1 MAAVTPACL
10 SWSSGKDC
18 AFSLHRVRQAGEVEI
33 TRLLTTV
40 NADAG
45 RVAMHGVRVE
55 ILRRQADAV
64 GLPLVEVPLPWPCSN
79 EDYERLMADATDALR
94 RDGIGQMVFG
104 DLFLED
110 IRDYRDSRL
119 ARVGMT
125 AIYPLWQVPTDRLAR
140 EMMAE
145 GVEARVATV
154 DLAKLDASFAGRPW
168 DAAFLADLPEGV
180 DPCGENG
187 EFHTCVLNGPAFAAR
202 IEVETGETVIRDG
215 FAYADLIPI

>member
-1 MAAVTPACL
+1 MASVTPACL

-18 AFSLHRVRQAGEVEI
+18 AFALYRARQAEEIEV

-40 NADAG
+40 NAEFR

-79 EDYERLMADATDALR
+79 EDYERLMAEATEALKAE
-94 RDGIGQMVFG
+94 GIKHMVFG

-110 IRDYRDSRL
+110 IRNYRDTRL
-119 ARVGMT
+119 ASVGMET
-125 AIYPLWQVPTDRLAR
+125 AYPLWKEPTDRLAR
-140 EMMAE
+140 EMMEA

-154 DLAKLDASFAGRPW
+154 DLSKLDASFAGRPW
-168 DAAFLADLPEGV
+168 DASFLADLPESV

-187 EFHTCVLNGPAFAAR
+187 EFHTCVLDGPAFR
-202 IEVETGETVIRDG
+202 EKIEVETGETVIRDG

>member
-1 MAAVTPACL
+1 MAALTPACL

-18 AFSLHRVRQAGEVEI
+18 AFALHRVREAGEVEV

-40 NADAG
+40 NAEAG

-55 ILRRQADAV
+55 ILRRQAEAV
-64 GLPLVEVPLPWPCSN
+64 GLPLVEVPLSWPCTN
-79 EDYERLMADATDALR
+79 EEYERLMAEATDTLK
-94 RDGIGQMVFG
+94 RDGIASMVFG

-110 IRDYRDSRL
+110 IRDYRDTRL
-119 ARVGMT
+119 ARADMT
-125 AIYPLWQVPTDRLAR
+125 AIYPLWKEPTGTLAR
-140 EMMAE
+140 EMLAA

-154 DLAKLDASFAGRPW
+154 DLSKLDASFAGRPW
-168 DAAFLADLPEGV
+168 DAAFLADLPGNV

-187 EFHTCVLNGPAFAAR
+187 EFHTCVLDGPAFQEKIA
-202 IEVETGETVIRDG
+202 VETGETVIRDG

>member
-18 AFSLHRVRQAGEVEI
+18 AFALHRVRQAGEVEI
-33 TRLLTTV
+33 TRLLTTI

>member
-1 MAAVTPACL
+1 MAALTPACL

-18 AFSLHRVRQAGEVEI
+18 AFALHRVREAGEVEV

-40 NADAG
+40 NAEAG

-55 ILRRQADAV
+55 ILRRHAEAM
-64 GLPLVEVPLPWPCSN
+64 GLPLVEVPLPWPCSTK
-79 EDYERLMADATDALR
+79 EYERLMAETTDTLK
-94 RDGIGQMVFG
+94 RDGIASMVFG

-110 IRDYRDSRL
+110 IRDYRDTRL

-125 AIYPLWQVPTDRLAR
+125 AIYPLWQVPTARLAR
-140 EMMAE
+140 EMIAE

-154 DLAKLDASFAGRPW
+154 DLSKLDASFAGRPW
-168 DAAFLADLPEGV
+168 DAAFLADLPGNV

-187 EFHTCVLNGPAFAAR
+187 EFHTCVLDCPAFREKVA
-202 IEVETGETVIRDG
+202 VETGETVIRDG